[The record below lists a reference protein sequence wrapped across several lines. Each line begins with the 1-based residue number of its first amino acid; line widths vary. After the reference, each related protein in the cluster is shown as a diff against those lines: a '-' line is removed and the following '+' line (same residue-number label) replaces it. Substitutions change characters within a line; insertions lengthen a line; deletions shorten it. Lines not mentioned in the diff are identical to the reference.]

1 MKRAILRCNNV
12 RKEGLDPLQFFSM
25 RHPCLTKGT
34 DESRWCKECIPCQ
47 TSKVTRHTV
56 PELREIPV
64 PSRRFTEVNV
74 DIVGPLPPS
83 QGFRY
88 LLTIID
94 RNTRWIEVAEL
105 QDISAPTVVSSFIR
119 TWVARYGVPV
129 TAVTDRGCQF
139 TGVSIYTFPTG
150 PRLVI
155 TRSQTG

>member
-1 MKRAILRCNNV
+1 M
-12 RKEGLDPLQFFSM
+12 
-25 RHPCLTKGT
+25 
-34 DESRWCKECIPCQ
+34 
-47 TSKVTRHTV
+47 
-56 PELREIPV
+56 

-94 RNTRWIEVAEL
+94 RNTRWIEVVEL

-119 TWVARYGVPV
+119 TWIARYGVPGPQSLTEV
-129 TAVTDRGCQF
+129 ASSQ
-139 TGVSIYTFPTG
+139 VSCGPQCVSNYTFPTG